1 MKQVAGS
8 LRLDLAQYRE
18 LAAFAGFG
26 SDLDKATQQQLN
38 RGERLVEIL
47 KQPQYKPLPMEKQ
60 VSILF
65 AGARGFLDPIP
76 VDMLADYEKELY
88 DYIEQSA
95 PAVFDG
101 LKEKQE
107 IDDDLEEKMKSAMTA
122 FGESFKAS
130 KGLN

>member
-18 LAAFAGFG
+18 LAAFAQFG

-47 KQPQYKPLPMEKQ
+47 KQPQYQPLPMEKQ
-60 VSILF
+60 VSILY

-76 VDMLADYEKELY
+76 VDMLADYERELY
-88 DYIEQSA
+88 TYIEQSA

-101 LKEKQE
+101 LKEKEQ
-107 IDDDLEEKMKSAMTA
+107 IDDELEALMKNTLTA
-122 FGESFKAS
+122 FNETFTSS
-130 KGLN
+130 RGLN